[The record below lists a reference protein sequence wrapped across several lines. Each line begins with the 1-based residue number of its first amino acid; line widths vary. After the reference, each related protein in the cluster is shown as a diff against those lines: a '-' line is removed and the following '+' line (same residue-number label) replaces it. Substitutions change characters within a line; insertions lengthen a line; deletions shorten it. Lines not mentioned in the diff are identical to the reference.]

1 MKIHS
6 FIQTFADYFFSGEK
20 PSYFLSIN
28 GNVNEYRFFNISAI
42 FASLYLLAQ
51 IISPL
56 LMYCMDVFLFYF
68 ILILIQKRCRDFGNS
83 GTWWILAYSA
93 ATILYSATYF
103 VLPEERDS
111 WLKYCGYITAALYLF
126 ILPLFIIPSK
136 PDADINLTSPLMKHP
151 VIYTAV
157 CFVLCIA
164 ATWTVNHYYGINIEL
179 F

>member
-1 MKIHS
+1 MKITES
-6 FIQTFADYFFSGEK
+6 KLVFKNFFSLYGK
-20 PSYFLSIN
+20 LKN
-28 GNVNEYRFFNISAI
+28 AEYIFF
-42 FASLYLLAQ
+42 LAQ
-51 IISPL
+51 IYMFVLIL
-56 LMYCMDVFLFYF
+56 RQIIQNINFNYFLNFAFMYFYF
-68 ILILIQKRCRDFGNS
+68 IAIQKRCRDFGNS